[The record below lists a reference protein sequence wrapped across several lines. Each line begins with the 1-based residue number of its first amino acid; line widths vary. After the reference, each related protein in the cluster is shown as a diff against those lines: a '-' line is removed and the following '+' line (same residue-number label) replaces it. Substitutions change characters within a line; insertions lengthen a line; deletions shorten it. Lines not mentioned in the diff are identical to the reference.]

1 MNGRAGKPL
10 DWTGTA
16 RREYL
21 AQLGWIAA
29 ENPLAAELVR
39 QRIEHSLDLIRLQP
53 GLGTPDQRQRRRH
66 SVPRTPFTLY
76 YRETAHSI
84 QILRILHHAQYS
96 PNPLR

>member
-1 MNGRAGKPL
+1 MSVRAGKPL
-10 DWTGTA
+10 DWTRTA

-39 QRIEHSLDLIRLQP
+39 KRIEHSLDLIRQQP
-53 GLGTPDQRQRRRH
+53 GIGTPDQRQRRRH

-76 YRETAHSI
+76 YRETARSI
-84 QILRILHHAQYS
+84 QVLRILHHAQSS
-96 PNPLR
+96 PYPLR

>member
-1 MNGRAGKPL
+1 MSGRAGKPL
-10 DWTGTA
+10 DWTRAA

-29 ENPLAAELVR
+29 ENPFAAELVR
-39 QRIEHSLDLIRLQP
+39 QRIEHSLDLIRQQP
-53 GLGTPDQRQRRRH
+53 ALGTPDRRQRRRH
-66 SVPRTPFTLY
+66 PVPRTPFTLY

-84 QILRILHHAQYS
+84 QILRILHHAQSS

>member
-1 MNGRAGKPL
+1 MSGRAGKPL
-10 DWTGTA
+10 DWTRAA

-66 SVPRTPFTLY
+66 SVPRTPFTVY
-76 YRETAHSI
+76 YRETARSI
-84 QILRILHHAQYS
+84 QVLRILHHAQS
-96 PNPLR
+96 TANRLR